1 MSSSSSPMDYQK
13 PVKVKSRWTQSCQM
27 EMMMEESQSSLDM
40 SDTITDVSTS
50 DLNESTD
57 HSFEL
62 NSLELRRSRRI
73 GSNRTDYRQLNG
85 LKAIRQKKSVNSK
98 TSIKIRKKRQSIVLK
113 TSDMC
118 KEDQFKDSI
127 PKEPIIIH
135 PTIDWNNIKMSQS
148 IGLSK
153 SVNYICEDIEKLPKK
168 PIRRSSLS
176 WKFKFTPLNKVNDI
190 NGKSK
195 CYNLSNAIQN
205 LSIKKM
211 QLETKSL
218 PTGNEILCENN
229 KIIHKGYTNENTSQQ
244 LCYSDIDINNISNF
258 DESNEKL
265 HTVEL
270 HEISATNSNKPT
282 QSIELSMHLNHSFE
296 DKTYMNLP
304 VKPKLSTSK
313 LENLRCNPIYK
324 PRKIRSKSLDSVL
337 IKTHNT
343 LKRFKSF
350 DDVNNKLGHYMV
362 DTFKLQKPK
371 KKILNKRRRQS
382 KRIKPKNN
390 HVEILDDMKVPEVN
404 YDQVAD
410 EMYREHE
417 NQLFKA
423 RMVDKEFDQK
433 LKSTNF
439 KLINENLYRPNRQV
453 LLIIF

>member
-57 HSFEL
+57 HSSEL

-98 TSIKIRKKRQSIVLK
+98 TFNKNRKKKQPIAIK
-113 TSDMC
+113 TSDIC

-127 PKEPIIIH
+127 PKESIIIH
-135 PTIDWNNIKMSQS
+135 SQIDWNNINLSHS
-148 IGLSK
+148 IGQSK
-153 SVNYICEDIEKLPKK
+153 SVNYLCEDIEKLPKK

-176 WKFKFTPLNKVNDI
+176 WKFKFTPLNNIEVNNDI
-190 NGKSK
+190 NGKSN

-205 LSIKKM
+205 LSIKKI
-211 QLETKSL
+211 QLETKTLS
-218 PTGNEILCENN
+218 TGNEKLCENN
-229 KIIHKGYTNENTSQQ
+229 QVTHRVYTNKNISQQ
-244 LCYSDIDINNISNF
+244 ICHSDTDINNLNDF
-258 DESNEKL
+258 DGMSNEKL

-270 HEISATNSNKPT
+270 HEISATNSNRPK
-282 QSIELSMHLNHSFE
+282 QSVELSLHLNQSDE
-296 DKTYMNLP
+296 DKTYQMNLS
-304 VKPKLSTSK
+304 VKSKLFISK
-313 LENLRCNPIYK
+313 LENMRCNPIYK

-337 IKTHNT
+337 KKSNNT

-350 DDVNNKLGHYMV
+350 DDVNNKLGHYVV
-362 DTFKLQKPK
+362 DTLKLQKPK

-423 RMVDKEFDQK
+423 RMIDKEFDQK

-439 KLINENLYRPNRQV
+439 KLINENLYRPNR
-453 LLIIF
+453 